1 MRTLLIVDD
10 EEKVREVLSR
20 FFTTR
25 GFSVTTAGSGAEALK
40 RLDAWA
46 PDYLLLD
53 IHMPDVSGLDVLQ
66 QAKQRHPAL
75 RVVMVTGRDDT
86 ALMDRAFELG
96 AVDYVTK
103 PLNFDEQRWARAFFA
118 DAAPTPE

>member
-1 MRTLLIVDD
+1 MRTMLVVDD
-10 EEKVREVLSR
+10 EEKVREVLAR

-25 GFSVTTAGSGAEALK
+25 GFSVTTADSGGEALK
-40 RLDAWA
+40 QLSVGA

-53 IHMPDVSGLDVLQ
+53 IHMPDVSGLEVLR
-66 QAKQRHPAL
+66 QAKQRHPDL

-86 ALMDRAFELG
+86 ALMDQAFELG
-96 AVDYVTK
+96 AADYVTK

-118 DAAPTPE
+118 DAAPTQE

>member
-10 EEKVREVLSR
+10 EEKVREVLAR

-25 GFSVTTAGSGAEALK
+25 GFSVTTAGSGTEALQ
-40 RLDAWA
+40 RLDAEA

-96 AVDYVTK
+96 AADYVTK
-103 PLNFDEQRWARAFFA
+103 PLNFDERRWARAFFA